1 MILFYHIIN
10 MDTLANNK
18 KICAKHLTTFDKW
31 RFTLYTTFLVLL
43 FFNPWIFIWVNNMVS
58 SIVGSIA
65 NKEGC
70 PTMLGFIIHVVIF
83 TIILRYLMDLD
94 I

>member
-1 MILFYHIIN
+1 MN
-10 MDTLANNK
+10 TLANKK
-18 KICAKHLTTFDKW
+18 KICAKQLTTFDKW

-43 FFNPWIFIWVNNMVS
+43 FFNPWIFLQINNLLS
-58 SIVGSIA
+58 SVIGVIS

-70 PTMLGFIIHVVIF
+70 PTMLGFIIHVIIF

>member
-1 MILFYHIIN
+1 
-10 MDTLANNK
+10 MDTLANNQ

-31 RFTLYTTFLVLL
+31 RFTLYTTFLLL
-43 FFNPWIFIWVNNMVS
+43 IFFNPLIFIFMNRVLS
-58 SIVGSIA
+58 SFIGAIS

-70 PTMLGFIIHVVIF
+70 PTMVGFFIHVVIF
-83 TIILRYLMDLD
+83 TVILRYLMDLD